1 MFFKFDSVYKKE
13 LFKNIQT
20 KRIIYFQMKK
30 EALADFPTK
39 ASFNMECGY
48 ESYFIYIIYCLLTAV
63 FAQLP

>member
-1 MFFKFDSVYKKE
+1 MMNQIKYNRKKIIASSDRFFKFDSVYKKE

-39 ASFNMECGY
+39 ASFNMEYGY
-48 ESYFIYIIYCLLTAV
+48 EA
-63 FAQLP
+63 